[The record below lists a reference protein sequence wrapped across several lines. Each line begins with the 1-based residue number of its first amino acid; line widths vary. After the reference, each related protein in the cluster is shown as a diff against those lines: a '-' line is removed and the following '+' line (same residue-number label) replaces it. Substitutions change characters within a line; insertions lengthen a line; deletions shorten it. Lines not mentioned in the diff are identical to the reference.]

1 MLCGGNGKPEGREFS
16 PLFSPRSSSSRRSN
30 RRIVVKRQ
38 ATVAA
43 LVVSSVALSGCA
55 AEVGSR
61 SASEDAAMTAEADG
75 TSSVDGAGDANG
87 NQGDDVEDNAGDS
100 EHSKDEDTSAGAG
113 LRGETGAT
121 ADGDSGVLPSPGEF
135 DPADPDFKL
144 FDPCTEIASERL
156 EEIGLEP
163 KILDYRNESGHY
175 FCNIA
180 SNGRNF
186 SENILVSVASD
197 STSFEELGL
206 NEDLRQRDETADSEG
221 IHLFNSELFKESQ
234 CNGYLSTSRG
244 TIIIGIN
251 DVTPKSSQVK
261 RCQLA
266 AEIITNL
273 KK

>member
-1 MLCGGNGKPEGREFS
+1 M
-16 PLFSPRSSSSRRSN
+16 
-30 RRIVVKRQ
+30 KRQ
-38 ATVAA
+38 ATVAV

-61 SASEDAAMTAEADG
+61 SASEDTAMTAEADG
-75 TSSVDGAGDANG
+75 TSSVDGTGDANG
-87 NQGDDVEDNAGDS
+87 GQGDDVEDNLGDS
-100 EHSKDEDTSAGAG
+100 GHSEDENSGAGAG
-113 LRGETGAT
+113 LRGKTGAK
-121 ADGDSGVLPSPGEF
+121 AVGDSGALPPPGEF
-135 DPADPDFKL
+135 DPADPDFEL

-163 KILDYRNESGHY
+163 KILDYRKESGHY

-186 SENILVSVASD
+186 SENVLVSAASD
-197 STSFEELGL
+197 STSFEELEL
-206 NEDLRQRDETADSEG
+206 NEELRQKDETADSEG
-221 IHLFNSELFKESQ
+221 IHLFNSELLKESQ

-251 DVTPKSSQVK
+251 DVTPKSSQLK

>member
-1 MLCGGNGKPEGREFS
+1 M
-16 PLFSPRSSSSRRSN
+16 
-30 RRIVVKRQ
+30 KRQ

-43 LVVSSVALSGCA
+43 LVVSSVALSGCV

-61 SASEDAAMTAEADG
+61 SASEDAAMTAETDG
-75 TSSVDGAGDANG
+75 TSSVDGTGDANG
-87 NQGDDVEDNAGDS
+87 SQGDDVEDNPGDS
-100 EHSKDEDTSAGAG
+100 EHPEGEHSRAGAG

-121 ADGDSGVLPSPGEF
+121 GDEDSGVLPPPGEF
-135 DPADPDFKL
+135 DPADLDFEL
-144 FDPCTEIASERL
+144 FDPCTEIAPKRL

-163 KILDYRNESGHY
+163 KILDYRKESGHY

-186 SENILVSVASD
+186 SENILVSAASD

-206 NEDLRQRDETADSEG
+206 NEDLRQKDETADSEG

-251 DVTPKSSQVK
+251 DVTPHSSPMK

-266 AEIITNL
+266 ADIITNL

>member
-1 MLCGGNGKPEGREFS
+1 M
-16 PLFSPRSSSSRRSN
+16 
-30 RRIVVKRQ
+30 KRQ

-55 AEVGSR
+55 AEVGLK
-61 SASEDAAMTAEADG
+61 SASKDAAITAETDG
-75 TSSVDGAGDANG
+75 TSSVDGAGNANG
-87 NQGDDVEDNAGDS
+87 SQGDDVEDNPGDS
-100 EHSKDEDTSAGAG
+100 EHPEGEHSRAGAG

-121 ADGDSGVLPSPGEF
+121 GDEDSGALPPPGEF
-135 DPADPDFKL
+135 DPADPDFDL
-144 FDPCTEIASERL
+144 FDPCTEIAPKRL

-163 KILDYRNESGHY
+163 KILDYRKESGHY

-206 NEDLRQRDETADSEG
+206 NEDLRQKDETADSEG

-251 DVTPKSSQVK
+251 DVTSHSSPMK

-266 AEIITNL
+266 ADIITNL